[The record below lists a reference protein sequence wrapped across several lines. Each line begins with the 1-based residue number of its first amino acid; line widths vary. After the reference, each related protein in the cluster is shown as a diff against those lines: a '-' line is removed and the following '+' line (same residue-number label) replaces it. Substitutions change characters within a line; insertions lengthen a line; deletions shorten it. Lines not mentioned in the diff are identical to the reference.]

1 MFPLSFQPPAI
12 DSRDMLLSDAA
23 RPGNESRER
32 GEGHIAHLQIKDVHS
47 SAGDD
52 DNNDGDRQ
60 CHCGTRSWGGGGWGK
75 RLFCQLSNEFF
86 RILRQTS
93 MENLLRQRL
102 LWLWN
107 YQLVQLISLIVTTFT
122 IQMQNTFYYLNRKL
136 LKAAAA
142 NSLLKLSVCLSF
154 RYHHRPAIMQ
164 YY

>member
-60 CHCGTRSWGGGGWGK
+60 CHCGTRS
-75 RLFCQLSNEFF
+75 
-86 RILRQTS
+86 
-93 MENLLRQRL
+93 
-102 LWLWN
+102 
-107 YQLVQLISLIVTTFT
+107 
-122 IQMQNTFYYLNRKL
+122 
-136 LKAAAA
+136 
-142 NSLLKLSVCLSF
+142 
-154 RYHHRPAIMQ
+154 
-164 YY
+164 